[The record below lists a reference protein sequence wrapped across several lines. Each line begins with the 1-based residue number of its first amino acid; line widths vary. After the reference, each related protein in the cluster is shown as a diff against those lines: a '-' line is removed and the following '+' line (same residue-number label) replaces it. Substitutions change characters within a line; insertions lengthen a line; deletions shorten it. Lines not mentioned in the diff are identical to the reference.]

1 VLKPD
6 RSQKRLG
13 KSELMVGPISYGH
26 WRLSEGTAAEA
37 GDKTRAALDAGM
49 SMIDT
54 ASIYGYPAF
63 GEAEALL
70 GEALKAEPSL
80 RDRMVLATKAGIYPP
95 TPYDCT
101 PDMIVKTCEDSLRR
115 MNTDVIDV
123 FYIHRPDMLT
133 PHADV
138 AEGLMR
144 VVESGKAREIAVSN
158 YTPSMFAAL
167 QSKLDRP
174 LIANQVEFSPLR
186 QDPVWDGTLDQ
197 CQQYDSTLV
206 AWSPLGGGELMTQD
220 ASEDSTAGAVAAALD
235 AVATRNGVDRGA
247 AALAFT
253 MISNPDIVPIIG
265 TQRVK
270 RIAEKNQALDVE
282 MTRDEYYAIVVAWRG
297 VGLP

>member
-1 VLKPD
+1 
-6 RSQKRLG
+6 
-13 KSELMVGPISYGH
+13 
-26 WRLSEGTAAEA
+26 
-37 GDKTRAALDAGM
+37 M

-235 AVATRNGVDRGA
+235 AVATRNGVDRFA

-270 RIAEKNQALDVE
+270 RIAEANQALDVE

>member
-1 VLKPD
+1 MLKPD

-13 KSELMVGPISYGH
+13 KSKLTVGPISYGH
-26 WRLSEGTAAEA
+26 WRLAEGTAAEA

-49 SMIDT
+49 TMIDT
-54 ASIYGYPAF
+54 ASIYGFPDF
-63 GEAEALL
+63 GAAEQLL
-70 GEALKAEPSL
+70 GDVLKDEPSM

-101 PDMIVKTCEDSLRR
+101 PETLVKTCEDSLRR
-115 MNTDVIDV
+115 MNTDVIDL

-144 VVESGKAREIAVSN
+144 LVESGKVREIAVSN

-167 QSKLDRP
+167 QSRLDRP

-186 QDPVWDGTLDQ
+186 QDSVWDGTLDQ
-197 CQQYDSTLV
+197 CQQYDSTMI

-220 ASEDSTAGAVAAALD
+220 TREDTKAGDVAAALD
-235 AVATRNGVDRGA
+235 AVAARNGVDRGA

-253 MISNPDIVPIIG
+253 MITNPDIVPIIG
-265 TQRVK
+265 TQRVDQ
-270 RIAEKNQALDVE
+270 IVEANAALDVE
-282 MTRDEYYAIVVAWRG
+282 MTRDEYYQIVVAWRG